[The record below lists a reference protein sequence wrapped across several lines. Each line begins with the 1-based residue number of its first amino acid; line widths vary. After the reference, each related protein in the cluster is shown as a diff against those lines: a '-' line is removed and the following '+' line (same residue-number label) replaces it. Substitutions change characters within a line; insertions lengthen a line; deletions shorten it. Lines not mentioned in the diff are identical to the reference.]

1 MLSSLLS
8 AIQSAKTRRLL
19 TGAIIVGSISAETG
33 LLVLNRF
40 ILSGAYF
47 GNQATVATSSQLML
61 VRRALTSVGN

>member
-1 MLSSLLS
+1 MFSFLLS

-47 GNQATVATSSQLML
+47 CYQATVATSSQSMSEKLSANL
-61 VRRALTSVGN
+61 N

>member
-8 AIQSAKTRRLL
+8 AIQSAKARRLL
-19 TGAIIVGSISAETG
+19 TGAIIVGSIGAETG

-47 GNQATVATSSQLML
+47 DNQATVATSSQLMSEKL
-61 VRRALTSVGN
+61 SANLNW